1 MFRIGALSLPSVF
14 ARLGWLVGDL
24 VQHCWQQACPGRL
37 QSNPLGFRSVL
48 IPAGSADPVLLPAT
62 PFRQVSFVLLL
73 LFGLGCGYLGVL
85 FSKLAVALPG
95 AATMDEIGAA
105 ALGTTGRRL
114 VYAVVYTTILV
125 DPIALHITCML
136 ALQQARALGE
146 VLTGRLSGGISGP
159 AGHGLAAEG
168 KHGR

>member
-1 MFRIGALSLPSVF
+1 MFGIGALSLPSVF
-14 ARLGWLVGDL
+14 ARLGWLVSDL
-24 VQHCWQQACPGRL
+24 LQLYWQQACPGRL
-37 QSNPLGFRSVL
+37 KSNGGNPSVFVA
-48 IPAGSADPVLLPAT
+48 AGSADPLLVPAT

-85 FSKLAVALPG
+85 FSKLSVALPG

-136 ALQQARALGE
+136 ALQQARAGWE
-146 VLTGRLSGGISGP
+146 KS
-159 AGHGLAAEG
+159 
-168 KHGR
+168 